1 MMRLRADA
9 AEIQGL
15 AASQAQRQQPAT
27 GIAAQWSARHAG
39 MMSSPLGPIAQAN
52 PMPGG
57 LAASVA
63 SPAPLI
69 PQGQRA
75 QVQNDVQQQNIDS
88 EASWEA
94 QAAGAA
100 RGALSGGGTGAVIG
114 SKLLPGWGTVIGAA
128 GGAVIGGLGGWLEAR
143 G

>member
-88 EASWEA
+88 EASGEA

-100 RGALSGGGTGAVIG
+100 RGALAGAGTGAAIGTAVPVIG
-114 SKLLPGWGTVIGAA
+114 NLVGAA
-128 GGAVIGGLGGWLEAR
+128 GGAAIGGLGGWLQAR

>member
-1 MMRLRADA
+1 MLSR
-9 AEIQGL
+9 G
-15 AASQAQRQQPAT
+15 
-27 GIAAQWSARHAG
+27 AAQ
-39 MMSSPLGPIAQAN
+39 SSWRPSTRNTTHLVAQEPL
-52 PMPGG
+52 PGLPRG

-100 RGALSGGGTGAVIG
+100 RGALAGAGTGAAIGTAVPVIG
-114 SKLLPGWGTVIGAA
+114 NLVGAA
-128 GGAVIGGLGGWLEAR
+128 GGAAIGGLGGWLQAR